1 MTTPQNTK
9 PALAEVLVRQVLG
22 STEDFERVC
31 SQRGVSLVAAVTQ
44 AVQDW
49 MGVEN
54 TTRHVPVPPLTLLL
68 PDPSDC
74 PQGQEEHWLS
84 LCKHDLAKLRE
95 EQSRCY
101 RTRDRIRLQRV
112 NQSIEK
118 YLQAQSELR
127 DRLEVA

>member
-22 STEDFERVC
+22 STDDFERVC
-31 SQRGVSLVAAVTQ
+31 SQRGLSLIDAVTQ
-44 AVQDW
+44 ALQGW
-49 MGVEN
+49 MGSEHV
-54 TTRHVPVPPLTLLL
+54 TRPAVPPLTLLL

-74 PQGQEEHWLS
+74 PQGQEKEWLS
-84 LCKHDLAKLRE
+84 VCEHDLRVLEE
-95 EQSRCY
+95 EQRRCY
-101 RTRDRIRLQRV
+101 FTKNVARLSQV

-118 YLQAQSELR
+118 YLQARSELR